1 MDRVNGVRAELGDL
15 EVLIHPVLL
24 VHEVASG
31 VGGKAAPITNTDKVS
46 CEAVQLELSLTLVVG
61 MDPGLTQMDDISL
74 EEGGVDLDVLHVWTK
89 PGDVEGCNP
98 NLASHKL
105 VPLSRILVDG
115 SKNCNIKY
123 LMRLKNM
130 RYNLKYK
137 YLMKF
142 QSMRYYLNCIKQVF
156 HSLERP

>member
-1 MDRVNGVRAELGDL
+1 MYGINGIRAELGDL
-15 EVLIHPVLL
+15 PVLVHPVLL
-24 VHEVASG
+24 VHECPFG
-31 VGGKAAPITNTDKVS
+31 VGGKATSITNTDKVNR
-46 CEAVQLELSLTLVVG
+46 EAVQLELSLTLLVG

-74 EEGGVDLDVLHVWTK
+74 EEGGVDLDVLHVWTQ
-89 PGDVEGCNP
+89 PGNVERCNP
-98 NLASHKL
+98 DLADHKL

-130 RYNLKYK
+130 RYNLKFK

-142 QSMRYYLNCIKQVF
+142 QSMRYYQNCIKQVF

>member
-1 MDRVNGVRAELGDL
+1 MDGVSTTRAELGDL
-15 EVLIHPVLL
+15 TVVANPVLL
-24 VHEVASG
+24 VHELASG
-31 VGGKAAPITNTDKVS
+31 VGGKASAISNADKVS
-46 CEAVQLELSLTLVVG
+46 NKALELELSLTFLVG

-74 EEGGVDLDVLHVWTK
+74 EEGGVDLDVLHVWTQ
-89 PGDVEGCNP
+89 PGNVERCNP
-98 NLASHKL
+98 DLADHKL

-130 RYNLKYK
+130 RYNLKFK
-137 YLMKF
+137 YLMIF
-142 QSMRYYLNCIKQVF
+142 QSMRYYQNCIKQVF

>member
-1 MDRVNGVRAELGDL
+1 MDRVNSVGAELGDL

-31 VGGKAAPITNTDKVS
+31 VGGKAAPITNADKVN
-46 CEAVQLELSLTLVVG
+46 CEAIQLELSLTLLVG
-61 MDPGLTQMDDISL
+61 MDPGLTQMDDVRL
-74 EEGGVDLDVLHVWTK
+74 EESRVDPQVLHVCAK
-89 PGDVEGCNP
+89 PGNVERCHP
-98 NLASHKL
+98 DLADHKP

-123 LMRLKNM
+123 LMCLKNT
-130 RYNLKYK
+130 RYLLKFK

-142 QSMRYYLNCIKQVF
+142 QIMRYY
-156 HSLERP
+156 